1 MTIPEVLREINSQ
14 LAPTE
19 IIGVRYAEFPDE
31 EMECLRR
38 RWTLVTTKG
47 AYPAKV
53 RPIDHF
59 FDRFHCIS
67 ALRAINSFLDR

>member
-1 MTIPEVLREINSQ
+1 MTIAEVLREINSQ

-31 EMECLRR
+31 IDCLRR

-47 AYPAKV
+47 AGARKV
-53 RPIDHF
+53 VPLDHF
-59 FDRFHCIS
+59 YDRRHCIS
-67 ALRAINSFLDR
+67 ALRGINSFLDR